1 MTIPYDSADI
11 SLRKVGKFF
20 QIKSSVCDID
30 LRFDGK
36 VTATLDVPSD
46 LNRTTMLGLC
56 GDCDGAQTEAETV
69 MGINETG
76 TYRSDRL
83 FSFFHIIPDMSS
95 SVYVKGVVTYVCL
108 FVYLFIM
115 IVIIISVIITST
127 TKPTSIIIIIII
139 INIIIIIIIIIV
151 VVVVVVLFIFFLF
164 IWCVFVGGGIVFLL
178 FLCALCFDF
187 VGVF

>member
-1 MTIPYDSADI
+1 
-11 SLRKVGKFF
+11 
-20 QIKSSVCDID
+20 
-30 LRFDGK
+30 
-36 VTATLDVPSD
+36 
-46 LNRTTMLGLC
+46 MLGLC

-95 SVYVKGVVTYVCL
+95 SVYVKGFRDVTFLFVCLFFVCL
-108 FVYLFIM
+108 FVCLFIYYDCYYYNH
-115 IVIIISVIITST
+115 IISST
-127 TKPTSIIIIIII
+127 TKPTSIMII
-139 INIIIIIIIIIV
+139 IIIIIIIIIV
-151 VVVVVVLFIFFLF
+151 VLFICFLF
-164 IWCVFVGGGIVFLL
+164 IWCVFVGGGNVFLL